1 MYLGEEDVGV
11 GDEDVVSAVV
21 SAVVFQIELRSLERK

>member
-21 SAVVFQIELRSLERK
+21 FQIELRSLE